1 MNVVS
6 LVNVSMNMAEI
17 SEKSYF
23 YADFTQLSPV
33 YYSFI
38 VLYLGVMTLAF
49 LGNFLVCVTV
59 FSDRSMHTVVNYYI
73 VNLALCDL
81 MVGIFVLPMKL
92 LELAAPASWGILNN
106 NLCTAMSYLQT
117 VFVFASVL
125 TLVASCLERYFAIVY
140 PLESRI
146 EQSKCRT
153 IKILL
158 AVWAVPCV
166 VALPFLD
173 SADARTTTLQS
184 QFGTIS
190 RLTCFVA
197 FSATFRRGYYT
208 FLFITM
214 YILPLSLIGCTCVRI
229 SCCLLKSLP
238 LYRQGSVRRQEAN
251 RRKIAKM
258 VVVVVIAFFLSW
270 TPYFLISIITQYQ
283 RVNFFQRENFFFT
296 MLCINLFAF
305 LNSCVNPFIYASMST
320 RFRKSFKRFFKC
332 LLCYNY
338 KSYTDDPVL
347 LNSRPLTPSS
357 LSRQLTVVGT
367 DATQNALEYL
377 SQTDKVPPRIYC
389 LLRSKPFNRR
399 H

>member
-1 MNVVS
+1 MTNTGRYSNTKMTEVS
-6 LVNVSMNMAEI
+6 LLNASMNMVEI
-17 SEKSYF
+17 SDKSYF

-38 VLYLGVMTLAF
+38 VLYLGIMTLAF

-59 FSDRSMHTVVNYYI
+59 LVNRNMHTVVNYYI

-81 MVGIFVLPMKL
+81 MIGIFVLPMKL
-92 LELAAPASWGILNN
+92 LELTAPASWEIFNN
-106 NLCTAMSYLQT
+106 NLCRALSFLQT

-125 TLVASCLERYFAIVY
+125 TLVASCLERYVAIVY

-153 IKILL
+153 IRILL

-214 YILPLSLIGCTCVRI
+214 YLLPLSLIGCTCVRI
-229 SCCLLKSLP
+229 SCCLLKNLP
-238 LYRQGSVRRQEAN
+238 LYRQGSVRRQETN
-251 RRKIAKM
+251 RRKKLHEMGFHALAAAHRSKITMRNAKGRLEWSKDTA
-258 VVVVVIAFFLSW
+258 VGHWSSGNAFSG
-270 TPYFLISIITQYQ
+270 
-283 RVNFFQRENFFFT
+283 VMN
-296 MLCINLFAF
+296 
-305 LNSCVNPFIYASMST
+305 YASQSGI
-320 RFRKSFKRFFKC
+320 
-332 LLCYNY
+332 L
-338 KSYTDDPVL
+338 TDE
-347 LNSRPLTPSS
+347 SGFS
-357 LSRQLTVVGT
+357 G
-367 DATQNALEYL
+367 Y
-377 SQTDKVPPRIYC
+377 
-389 LLRSKPFNRR
+389 
-399 H
+399 